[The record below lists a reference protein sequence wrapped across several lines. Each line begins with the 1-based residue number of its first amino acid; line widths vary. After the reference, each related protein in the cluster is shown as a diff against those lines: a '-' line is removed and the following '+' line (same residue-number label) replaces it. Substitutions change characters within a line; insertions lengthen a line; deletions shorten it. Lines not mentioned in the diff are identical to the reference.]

1 MTMATMVPGDSG
13 GGGTSTM
20 PSLFRWSLVGI
31 FFRRVEAEFIF
42 HCEINQVVGWI
53 LCIFVVNGCI
63 LDGKVKGGHYPH
75 CDVFIGRARLLY
87 LDFLRLIRFGEGW
100 FRADF
105 GSQWNR
111 GYYGKQ
117 NYGGYGY
124 GASQSQDSMYAAGAA
139 YGAPSNSY
147 GNHQQP
153 VS

>member
-1 MTMATMVPGDSG
+1 M
-13 GGGTSTM
+13 
-20 PSLFRWSLVGI
+20 GI
-31 FFRRVEAEFIF
+31 WT
-42 HCEINQVVGWI
+42 QI
-53 LCIFVVNGCI
+53 LT
-63 LDGKVKGGHYPH
+63 Y
-75 CDVFIGRARLLY
+75 LL
-87 LDFLRLIRFGEGW
+87 LK

-139 YGAPSNSY
+139 YGASPNSY

>member
-20 PSLFRWSLVGI
+20 PSLFRWSL
-31 FFRRVEAEFIF
+31 
-42 HCEINQVVGWI
+42 
-53 LCIFVVNGCI
+53 
-63 LDGKVKGGHYPH
+63 
-75 CDVFIGRARLLY
+75 
-87 LDFLRLIRFGEGW
+87 